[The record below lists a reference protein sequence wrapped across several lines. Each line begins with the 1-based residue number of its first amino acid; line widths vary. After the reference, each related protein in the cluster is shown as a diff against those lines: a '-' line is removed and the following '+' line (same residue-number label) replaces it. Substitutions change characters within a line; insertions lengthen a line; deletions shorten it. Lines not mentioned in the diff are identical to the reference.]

1 MMKLKI
7 FCAAAQVLGFP
18 LDKPKLRILC
28 FHNAGSA
35 ESIYT
40 GSGGWLGGWR
50 AVISGIQKRTVNDVA
65 LKVVN

>member
-1 MMKLKI
+1 MMNLKI
-7 FCAAAQVLGFP
+7 FCASAQVLGFP

-40 GSGGWLGGWR
+40 GCGGEGGWVVGG
-50 AVISGIQKRTVNDVA
+50 
-65 LKVVN
+65 L

>member
-1 MMKLKI
+1 MMNLKI
-7 FCAAAQVLGFP
+7 CCASAQVLGFP

-40 GSGGWLGGWR
+40 GCGGVVGWLEGCDIR
-50 AVISGIQKRTVNDVA
+50 YSEANCE
-65 LKVVN
+65 